1 MRIASFIATSI
12 CLSGMLAG
20 CAQMGAEPSSG
31 LLLAELDDVTTGS
44 IQTRPAVVIHNEQ
57 LSILHATKA
66 GRVAL
71 QQGKER
77 KLVDE
82 TARVKQGGSYFQLK
96 HLPQDTLQ
104 ALWWSHSNGKN
115 GYFTTSPDGGRSFS
129 AVSMVNSENQIL
141 QPITLVQ
148 GKANEVGVAYHDER
162 APNYQV
168 YFNRSTDG
176 GRTWAVQDQRLDTPP
191 LNGRSSFVS
200 EPQLVQTDDAWV
212 VAWVDTVAAPD
223 GAFRILTR
231 RSTDAGLTWSAP
243 RSIFSA
249 TRHISALT
257 VRAQGAHVV
266 VVADALEDGMVALV
280 SSDQGTQW
288 SVPVA
293 LAGTEKASNSGV
305 EAVIQSN
312 RMHIVWM
319 QDVKDAKTRILTATL
334 DLATNQ
340 WIGAA
345 QRLDTKAVDNTRSQT
360 PVVTTTRDGV
370 AVAAWVD
377 FRDIRSNI
385 YLAASYDKGITW
397 SQPQPLRQPGMLALG
412 WPQLLATRDGVAVAY
427 EVYPTDRAL
436 EGRFVVQS
444 VPLDDQSK
452 ALAAQTRPVG
462 LTVSQRRARLEQR
475 VKTLWEARIQGD
487 YAAAYEYFDF
497 AYKAVTPKK
506 HYVDNSGVITYH
518 TATVDTLDIKGNE
531 AAVNMKVRYE
541 MKPVMIPGTPKP
553 VSVPPVEVDTPNTWV
568 WVGDD
573 WYLMF
578 QPSYDPPVLK
588 Y

>member
-200 EPQLVQTDDAWV
+200 EPQMVQTDDAWV

-243 RSIFSA
+243 RTIFSA
-249 TRHISALT
+249 TRHISALV

-280 SSDQGTQW
+280 SSDQGAQW

-427 EVYPTDRAL
+427 EVYPSDRAL

-462 LTVSQRRARLEQR
+462 LTESQRRARLEQR

>member
-1 MRIASFIATSI
+1 
-12 CLSGMLAG
+12 
-20 CAQMGAEPSSG
+20 MGAEPSSG

-71 QQGKER
+71 QLGKER

-115 GYFTTSPDGGRSFS
+115 GYFTTSSDGGRSFS

-200 EPQLVQTDDAWV
+200 EPQMVQTDDAWV
-212 VAWVDTVAAPD
+212 VAWVDTVAATD

-243 RSIFSA
+243 RTIFSA
-249 TRHISALT
+249 TRHISALV

-280 SSDQGTQW
+280 SSDQGAQW

-462 LTVSQRRARLEQR
+462 LTESQRRARLEQR

>member
-1 MRIASFIATSI
+1 MRIASLIAPSI
-12 CLSGMLAG
+12 CLCGLLAG
-20 CAQMGAEPSSG
+20 CAQMGTEPSSS
-31 LLLAELDDVTTGS
+31 LLLTELDDVTTGS
-44 IQTRPAVVIHNEQ
+44 LQTRPAVVIRNDQ
-57 LSILHATKA
+57 LSILHANKA
-66 GRVAL
+66 GRVVL
-71 QQGKER
+71 QQGTER
-77 KLVDE
+77 KLMDE
-82 TARVKQGGSYFQLK
+82 TARVKEGGSYFQLK

-115 GYFTTSPDGGRSFS
+115 GYFTTSSDGGRSFS
-129 AVSMVNSENQIL
+129 AVAMVNSEHQIL
-141 QPITLVQ
+141 QPITLAQ

-176 GRTWAVQDQRLDTPP
+176 GRTWAAQDQRLDTPP

-200 EPQLVQTDDAWV
+200 EPQMVQTDDAWV

-223 GAFRILTR
+223 GAFRVLTR
-231 RSTDAGLTWSAP
+231 RSTDAGLSWSAP
-243 RSIFSA
+243 RTIFSA
-249 TRHISALT
+249 PRHISALT

-280 SSDQGTQW
+280 SSDQGAQW
-288 SVPVA
+288 SAPVA
-293 LAGTEKASNSGV
+293 LAGTEKSSNSGV
-305 EAVIQSN
+305 EAVIQAN

-319 QDVKDAKTRILTATL
+319 QDIKDAKTRILTATL
-334 DLATNQ
+334 DLATGQ

-345 QRLDTKAVDNTRSQT
+345 QRLDTKAVENTRSQT
-360 PVVTTTRDGV
+360 PVITTTREGV
-370 AVAAWVD
+370 AIAAWVD

-385 YLAASYDKGITW
+385 YLSASYDKGATW
-397 SQPQPLRQPGMLALG
+397 SQPQPLRQPGMLAVG
-412 WPQLLATRDGVAVAY
+412 WPQLLTTRDGVAIAY
-427 EVYPTDRAL
+427 EAYPSDRVL
-436 EGRFVVQS
+436 EGRFVVQA
-444 VPLDDQSK
+444 VPLGDQVK
-452 ALAAQTRPVG
+452 ALTALARPEG
-462 LTVSQRRARLEQR
+462 LTEAQRRARLEQR
-475 VKTLWEARIQGD
+475 VKTLWDTRIQGD
-487 YAAAYEYFDF
+487 YAAAYDYFDF

-518 TATVDTLDIKGNE
+518 NATIDTVAIKGNE

-553 VSVPPVEVDTPNTWV
+553 VSVPPVDVETPSTWV

-578 QPSYDPPVLK
+578 QPSYDPPLLK

>member
-1 MRIASFIATSI
+1 
-12 CLSGMLAG
+12 
-20 CAQMGAEPSSG
+20 MGADSASG
-31 LLLAELDDVTTGS
+31 PLLAELDDVTTGS
-44 IQTRPAVVIHNEQ
+44 LQTLPAVVIHNEQ
-57 LSILHATKA
+57 VAILHATKA

-96 HLPQDTLQ
+96 HLPEDTLQ

-115 GYFTTSPDGGRSFS
+115 GYFTTSSDGGRSFS
-129 AVSMVNSENQIL
+129 AVAMVNSENQIL
-141 QPITLVQ
+141 QPITLAQ
-148 GKANEVGVAYHDER
+148 GKAKEVGVAYHDER

-191 LNGRSSFVS
+191 QNGRSSFVS
-200 EPQLVQTDDAWV
+200 EPQMVQSDDAWV
-212 VAWVDTVAAPD
+212 VAWVDTVAAQD
-223 GAFRILTR
+223 GAFRIMAR
-231 RSTDAGLTWSAP
+231 RSTDAGLSWSAP
-243 RSIFSA
+243 RTIFSA
-249 TRHISALT
+249 PRHISALT
-257 VRAQGAHVV
+257 VRAQGQHVV

-280 SSDQGTQW
+280 SNDQGAQW
-288 SVPVA
+288 SAPIP
-293 LAGTEKASNSGV
+293 LAGTEKATNSGV
-305 EAVIQSN
+305 DAAIHSN
-312 RMHIVWM
+312 QMHIVWM
-319 QDVKDAKTRILTATL
+319 QDVKDTKTRILTATL
-334 DLATNQ
+334 NLTTSQ
-340 WIGAA
+340 WVGAA
-345 QRLDTKAVDNTRSQT
+345 KRLDTKAVENTRSQT

-385 YLAASYDKGITW
+385 YLSASFDRGNSW
-397 SQPQPLRQPGMLALG
+397 SQPQPLRRPGMLAMG
-412 WPQLLATRDGVAVAY
+412 WPQLIATTEGVAIAY
-427 EVYPTDRAL
+427 ETYPTDRAN
-436 EGRFVVQS
+436 EGRFVVQA
-444 VPLDDQSK
+444 VPLGDQSK
-452 ALAAQTRPVG
+452 ALMALARPED
-462 LTVSQRRARLEQR
+462 LTESQRRSRLEQR
-475 VKTLWEARIQGD
+475 VKSLWEARIQGD
-487 YAAAYEYFDF
+487 YATAYEYFDF

-518 TATVDTLDIKGNE
+518 TASIDTVAIKGNE

-553 VSVPPVEVDTPNTWV
+553 VSVPPIDVETPNTWV